1 MLYNISINLSYV
13 DMLGKNTNQ
22 ANKKQF
28 FSRLSKLVLY
38 NLFDLTK
45 LNSLGQSQSHWRE
58 EILVQKSSY
67 RPEQG

>member
-1 MLYNISINLSYV
+1 
-13 DMLGKNTNQ
+13 MLGKNTNQ

-45 LNSLGQSQSHWRE
+45 LNSLGQSQSH
-58 EILVQKSSY
+58 
-67 RPEQG
+67 